1 MNKEEAIAELQN
13 YVNKNNYI
21 NNLEQ
26 LNHII
31 SLGVQDINNV
41 KDEEPIDLIDRFVIE
56 YKKIIDAI
64 PTNAQ
69 IVEME
74 LQEHKRK
81 ARIELNS
88 YDDESRYHTAE
99 KQLLA
104 TYIQGG
110 LQAIDSANNK
120 QETDVAVSRA
130 IDLIVVLQ
138 QKEYKDKEMLVI
150 TSTHELIDIQGGADP
165 DLFDGESESRLIQL
179 FHNHFSGL
187 TFPGTNRPQPSLKL
201 FTMSK
206 EVIE

>member
-1 MNKEEAIAELQN
+1 MNKEQAIADLQN
-13 YVNKNNYI
+13 YVDKSSYTT
-21 NNLEQ
+21 NLEQ

-31 SLGVQDINNV
+31 DLGIQDINNV
-41 KDEEPIDLIDRFVIE
+41 KNNEPIELIERFVVE

-64 PTNAQ
+64 PTDAQ

-104 TYIQGG
+104 TYIQDA
-110 LQAIDSANNK
+110 LQAINNANNK
-120 QETDVAVSRA
+120 QETDVVVSQAV
-130 IDLIVVLQ
+130 DLIVALP
-138 QKEYKDKEMLVI
+138 QKECKDKTIYLN
-150 TSTHELIDIQGGADP
+150 TPTHELVDIQTGADP
-165 DLFDGESESRLIQL
+165 DLYDGESDYRLIQL
-179 FHNHFSGL
+179 YHNQFSGL

-206 EVIE
+206 EEVE